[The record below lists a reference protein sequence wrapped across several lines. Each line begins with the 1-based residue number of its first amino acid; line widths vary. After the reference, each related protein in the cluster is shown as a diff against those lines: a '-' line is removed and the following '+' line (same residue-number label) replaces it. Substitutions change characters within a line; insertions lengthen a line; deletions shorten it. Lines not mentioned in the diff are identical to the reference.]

1 MYQNLPKLLLA
12 AVTSVVLGLESAQAD
27 VPITD
32 LELGVSGSALQD
44 KLAAQNAI
52 FLIVSDTS
60 IHARK
65 LAELPLSGGN
75 SPAFKEYT
83 QFPASTEIKASLCD
97 GKVFRIEFTSVYQK
111 NFGALMMARKGV
123 FDYLVRGAAELA
135 EIKLHQDEKISDV
148 TQTFTINRD
157 ALGGS
162 QRGQE
167 RVTFALLENGG
178 PMFNWVTLKFVLEN
192 KWYCPG

>member
-1 MYQNLPKLLLA
+1 MYRTLTILLTATAMCFGLSA
-12 AVTSVVLGLESAQAD
+12 AIARAD

-32 LELGVSGSALQD
+32 LELGVSGNALQE

-52 FLIVSDTS
+52 FLVVSDTS

-65 LAELPLSGGN
+65 LAELPRSDGN
-75 SPAFKEYT
+75 PPEFKEYT

-97 GKVFRIEFTSVYQK
+97 GKVFRVEFTSIYQK
-111 NFGALMMARKGV
+111 NFGALMMARKGI
-123 FDYLVRGAAELA
+123 FDYLLRGAAELT
-135 EIKLHQDEKISDV
+135 EIKLHQDEKFSDV

-167 RVTFALLENGG
+167 RVVFALLENGG
-178 PMFNWVTLKFVLEN
+178 PQFNWVTLKVVLEN